1 MITKKD
7 WDRMVELVISDK
19 DGEGVAATIKCKK
32 KAMSRYVAGIKLER
46 DELSEPG
53 WCGFRGSFSAFGDRA
68 IELGATFE
76 EIQELFLNTEVP
88 ASYFEKIESCKGK
101 KLSNRFVGFISK
113 LVIDSGCDIEF
124 LPHNGNAITLEGKR
138 AMEINGRKWTIGY
151 KTRIKKG
158 DSVVDFIFDAI
169 TCEGG
174 GATQY
179 VTYGNFNRI
188 GKRDISDIV
197 KGIINRIQ

>member
-7 WDRMVELVISDK
+7 WDRMVDLVISRS
-19 DGEGVAATIKCKK
+19 EGIGIAATIKCKT

-53 WCGFRGSFSAFGDRA
+53 WCGFHGSFSAFGDRA
-68 IELGATFE
+68 IKLGATFE

-88 ASYFEKIESCKGK
+88 AGYFEKIEKYKGK
-101 KLSNRFVGFISK
+101 KLSDRFVGFISK
-113 LVIDSGCDIEF
+113 MVIDSGCDIEF
-124 LPHNGNAITLEGKR
+124 LPHNGNAITLEGMR

-179 VTYGNFNRI
+179 VTYDNFNRI
-188 GKRDISDIV
+188 GNILGS
-197 KGIINRIQ
+197 

>member
-7 WDRMVELVISDK
+7 WDRMVDLVISQS
-19 DGEGVAATIKCKK
+19 EGTGIAATIKCKK
-32 KAMSRYVAGIKLER
+32 KALCRYIAGVKLSQVE
-46 DELSEPG
+46 ELEPTKY
-53 WCGFRGSFSAFGDRA
+53 FRPFSAFANRA
-68 IELGATFE
+68 FELGATE
-76 EIQELFLNTEVP
+76 EEMQELFLNTEVP
-88 ASYFEKIESCKGK
+88 VGYFEKIEKYKGK

-113 LVIDSGCDIEF
+113 MVIDSGCDIEF
-124 LPHNGNAITLEGKR
+124 LPHNGNAITLEGMR
-138 AMEINGRKWTIGY
+138 AMEVNGRKWTIGY

-174 GATQY
+174 GSTQY

-188 GKRDISDIV
+188 GKRDISGIV
-197 KGIINRIQ
+197 KGIISRL